1 MFRIRPIYDHTL
13 PANREDIAQVQ
24 RILREQFPL
33 ISEAEVAAL
42 PEKLRDP
49 LAHRFRTLLFVADD
63 ARWRVSAESGR
74 RVLGFATLLH
84 FPDPGFCYL
93 DFISAAP
100 RRTGSGVGGA
110 LYERVR
116 QEARALG
123 ADGVFMECL
132 PDDPALSPDPTLRA
146 QNAAR
151 LRFYESYGA
160 RPVAGTAYETPVTPG
175 DSDPPYLVF
184 DGLGRNRPLRRSPC
198 RRIVRAI
205 LERKYESL
213 CPPEYVDRV
222 VDSFRDDPVRL
233 RPPRYAKAASAEV
246 AEGIPEDRRI
256 ALVVNAR
263 HEIHHVRERGYVE
276 APVRIRAIRREL
288 DRTGLFREIPAHRFS
303 EDAIRAIHD
312 RRYVEYFKRV
322 CKNLPEGKSI
332 YPYVFPIRNAV
343 RPPRELAVRA
353 GYFCIDTFTPLNPH
367 AFAAA
372 RGAVDCALTAA
383 RRLREGDRLAYA
395 LVRPPGHHAER
406 GAFGG
411 FCYFNSNAA
420 AARELARE
428 GRVAILD
435 IDYHHGNGQQD
446 IFYDR
451 ADVLTVSIHGHP
463 RFAYPYFS
471 GFEDEIG
478 VGEGAGF
485 NVNFPLPEQM
495 DGEGYRKI
503 LARAIRKIEAFAPRY
518 LIVALGLDTAKGDP
532 TGTWS
537 LGAGDFEENGRMI
550 GTPGLPT
557 LVVQEG
563 GYKTRSMGINA
574 RRFFEGLWAGAWKPK
589 RRAMRRRRKA
599 ASNESSR

>member
-1 MFRIRPIYDHTL
+1 MFRIRLIYDHTL
-13 PANREDIAQVQ
+13 PANRQDIAQVQ
-24 RILREQFPL
+24 RILREQFPAV
-33 ISEAEVAAL
+33 SEAEVDAL

-49 LAHRFRTLLFVADD
+49 MAHRFRTLLFVADD
-63 ARWRVSAESGR
+63 ARWRTADASGR
-74 RVLGFATLLH
+74 RVLGFAILLH
-84 FPDPGFCYL
+84 FPDLGFCYL

-123 ADGVFMECL
+123 ATGVFMECL
-132 PDDPALSPDPTLRA
+132 PDDPALSPDPKIRA

-151 LRFYESYGA
+151 LRFYEYYDA
-160 RPVAGTAYETPVTPG
+160 RPVEGTAYETPVTPG

-205 LERKYESL
+205 LERKYGDL
-213 CPPEYVDRV
+213 CPKEYVDRV
-222 VDSFRDDPVRL
+222 VESFRDDPVRP
-233 RPPRYAKAASAEV
+233 RPPRYVTAPSAAV
-246 AEGIPEDRRI
+246 GDGVPEDRRI

-263 HEIHHVRERGYVE
+263 HDIHHVRERGYVE

-303 EDAIRAIHD
+303 EDAIRTVHD
-312 RRYVEYFKRV
+312 RRYVDYFKRV
-322 CKNLPEGKSI
+322 CKDLPEGKSI

-343 RPPRELAVRA
+343 RPPKELAVRA
-353 GYFCIDTFTPLNPH
+353 GYFCIDTFTPLNPN
-367 AFAAA
+367 AYAAA

-383 RRLREGDRLAYA
+383 RQLREGDRLAYA

-411 FCYFNSNAA
+411 FCYFNANAIA
-420 AARELARE
+420 AQDLGRD

-435 IDYHHGNGQQD
+435 IDYHHGNGQQE
-446 IFYDR
+446 IFSDR

-478 VGEGAGF
+478 TGEGAGF
-485 NVNFPLPEQM
+485 NLNFPLPERM

-503 LARAIRKIEAFAPRY
+503 LARALRKIEAFAPRY
-518 LIVALGLDTAKGDP
+518 LVVALGLDTATGDP

-550 GTPGLPT
+550 GALGLPT

-574 RRFFEGLWAGAWKPK
+574 RRFFTGLWAGAWGPK
-589 RRAMRRRRKA
+589 RRAARRRKRK
-599 ASNESSR
+599 SNQSSR